1 MRLLL
6 PRTTIRYPM
15 NRSRLYKASL
25 DSVRQERNEI
35 AMAGTQVSSE
45 TISAM
50 ENKIKVLASEQE
62 RERAEFERVSE

>member
-1 MRLLL
+1 
-6 PRTTIRYPM
+6 
-15 NRSRLYKASL
+15 
-25 DSVRQERNEI
+25 
-35 AMAGTQVSSE
+35 MAGTQVSSE